1 MAESDDVGEKHNG
14 VFVEQSPDQELTL
27 YGVLRRVVAEIFFP
41 DPGSGFGSGPLLR
54 RIKGFL
60 AENIPL
66 LRDALKSTSRDLLL
80 WTRRGTRLRA
90 LLVVSVGTV
99 TLLVLTGLFIFMLF
113 FLAATI
119 NAIVISLL
127 MSLAA
132 AGGFLA
138 LFFAFMTAIYIGA
151 LSVAV
156 FIIST
161 VTISAI
167 IAVVITTGWIGF
179 FWTVWLATKKSVS
192 LVKHS
197 LTMTGSA
204 LSAYSSARHARRYLE
219 IDKVLD

>member
-1 MAESDDVGEKHNG
+1 ISAS
-14 VFVEQSPDQELTL
+14 S
-27 YGVLRRVVAEIFFP
+27 VVSEIFFP
-41 DPGSGFGSGPLLR
+41 DPASGFGSGPLLR
-54 RIKGFL
+54 RIKGSL

-66 LRDALKSTSRDLLL
+66 LRDALKNTGRDLLL

-99 TLLVLTGLFIFMLF
+99 NASGLDRTVHLHA
-113 FLAATI
+113 FLSGSYRQCHCDFSSH
-119 NAIVISLL
+119 VCGS
-127 MSLAA
+127 SR
-132 AGGFLA
+132 GFLA

-156 FIIST
+156 FVIST
-161 VTISAI
+161 ATISAI

-179 FWTVWLATKKSVS
+179 FWTVWLATRKSVS

-204 LSAYSSARHARRYLE
+204 LSAYSSARHARRYHE
-219 IDKVLD
+219 TDKISD

>member
-1 MAESDDVGEKHNG
+1 MHGCTD
-14 VFVEQSPDQELTL
+14 QSRQAKEL
-27 YGVLRRVVAEIFFP
+27 A
-41 DPGSGFGSGPLLR
+41 S
-54 RIKGFL
+54 
-60 AENIPL
+60 
-66 LRDALKSTSRDLLL
+66 LLL
-80 WTRRGTRLRA
+80 FYDFNNVAFVYFRTINHDMFCVPN
-90 LLVVSVGTV
+90 LLQVGTV

-167 IAVVITTGWIGF
+167 IAVVITTGRLVGF
-179 FWTVWLATKKSVS
+179 SVCFQIFSCFGYLS
-192 LVKHS
+192 LMFIEV
-197 LTMTGSA
+197 
-204 LSAYSSARHARRYLE
+204 Y
-219 IDKVLD
+219 